1 MNILGRFTYE
11 EMHWHSCTNQTKAL
25 KGDAI
30 CIWCVL
36 HTNIQLY
43 TNASKYKIC
52 EFHTYNLNWNT

>member
-1 MNILGRFTYE
+1 MKKCIGI
-11 EMHWHSCTNQTKAL
+11 HAQIKTKAL